1 MEDGTLGTCTIEAC
15 VENPII
21 IVSESN
27 TKQGMVR
34 MIRAINLLY
43 ANTKSY
49 HVMIANIS
57 SLNIQTQMNA

>member
-15 VENPII
+15 IENPII

-27 TKQGMVR
+27 TKQGMLR
-34 MIRAINLLY
+34 MIRAINLLN
-43 ANTKSY
+43 AHTKSY

>member
-27 TKQGMVR
+27 TKQGMLR

-43 ANTKSY
+43 ATKSY

-57 SLNIQTQMNA
+57 SLNIQTQMSA

>member
-21 IVSESN
+21 IDSESN

-43 ANTKSY
+43 AQLI
-49 HVMIANIS
+49 H
-57 SLNIQTQMNA
+57 